1 MESRGASNDEALSE
15 AVKSIEVLVDEAIQV
30 YELNKEK
37 TNVLDELYNSL
48 KIITSY
54 LGFTVDLPSNLLSI
68 TEQSRAV
75 LTPALDIIIIKPNF
89 KTEQKTFYQLSL
101 DDASKIIQFAV
112 PTLINMTRE
121 DRMQTDKK
129 ISSLRSVT
137 QKLKQVPNSRIAQEI
152 ANDMSMPVEGI
163 GT

>member
-15 AVKSIEVLVDEAIQV
+15 AVKSIEVLVDETIQV

-54 LGFTVDLPSNLLSI
+54 LGFTIDLPSKLLSL

-101 DDASKIIQFAV
+101 DDASKIMQFIV

-163 GT
+163 GK